1 MTKIDFIKY
10 QGTGNDFIM
19 IDGLSTLV
27 DPLLFSPAVVK
38 SLCTRHMGVGAD
50 GLIILLPS
58 RTDDYEMVYYNSDGN
73 VASMCGNGGRCSL
86 HLAASLGYVNGRAS
100 FIAVDGLH
108 EGTIEGNMVSLK
120 MQDVHD
126 VIRISDEAFF
136 VDTGSPHYVSLM
148 ETDIA
153 LMDLITEARAIR
165 YSEQYAEEGTNVNF
179 INVKSDKLIAR
190 TYERGVEAET
200 LSCGTGAVAVALA
213 SRSANLIASDEIAIS
228 TLGGELTV
236 SYEVAVDGGYTNI
249 WLSGPVSE
257 VYRGSVV
264 IS

>member
-19 IDGLSTLV
+19 IDGLSAPV
-27 DPLLFSPAVVK
+27 DPLLFSPAVVEK
-38 SLCTRHMGVGAD
+38 LCARHMGIGAD
-50 GLIILLPS
+50 GLIILLSS
-58 RTDDYEMVYYNSDGN
+58 RTDDYEMVYYNSDGH

-86 HLAASLGYVNGRAS
+86 HLAASLGYVKGKAS
-100 FIAVDGLH
+100 FMAIDGLH
-108 EGTIEGNMVSLK
+108 EGTIIGNMVSLK
-120 MQDVHD
+120 MQDVHE

-136 VDTGSPHYVSLM
+136 VDTGSPHYVCLM

-153 LMDLITEARAIR
+153 DMDLITEARAIR
-165 YSEQYAEEGTNVNF
+165 YNKQYAEEGTNVNF
-179 INVKSDKLIAR
+179 VNVISDKLKAR

-200 LSCGTGAVAVALA
+200 LSCGTGAVAVVLA
-213 SRSANLIASDEIAIS
+213 SRSANLIASDKIGIT

-236 SYEVAVDGGYTNI
+236 SYEIAKDGGYTNI
-249 WLSGPVSE
+249 WLAGPVSE
-257 VYRGSVV
+257 VYRGSVM